1 MHRENAAS
9 RSRGAD
15 AASRRSMLACA
26 CIAAL
31 TICGL
36 PAVGRTCDPP
46 PGRWLSLRA
55 SPRPGRDGRLFTTLC
70 AARLCL
76 RARGG
81 ARGNNVQRYGS
92 DDAMEKVLAG
102 RRRR

>member
-46 PGRWLSLRA
+46 PGRWLSPRA
-55 SPRPGRDGRLFTTLC
+55 SPPGRDGRLFATLC

-92 DDAMEKVLAG
+92 DDAMEKVIAG